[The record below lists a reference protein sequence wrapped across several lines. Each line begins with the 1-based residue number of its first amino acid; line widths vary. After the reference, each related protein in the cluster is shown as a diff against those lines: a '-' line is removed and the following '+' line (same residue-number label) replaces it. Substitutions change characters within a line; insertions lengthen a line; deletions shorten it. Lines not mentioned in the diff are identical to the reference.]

1 MWTESGDYIQ
11 EMAMASSAPQNLH
24 AVFVY
29 GSLLADEVVAVLLNR
44 VPQSSAAVL
53 HNLCNLVRSFILSLV
68 HFELVLTCSH
78 RFSIKGRVYPAILP
92 VENKKVTG
100 RVCGIIHFGI
110 IVVRYIEDVEYDRRT
125 VEVSLMDGPEKL
137 QAKTYVWRN
146 SNDTNLYG
154 DWDLSQQH
162 RGLGFISIFSSVLK
176 RLFNLMYGFSTDFFS
191 IFVSLIFK
199 QWKGVHMENFV
210 KMTMSFVEELELPE
224 SMPRVTTYETFFQQ
238 AVTTPP
244 CLNIIVYFP
253 VQKCF

>member
-1 MWTESGDYIQ
+1 
-11 EMAMASSAPQNLH
+11 MAMASSAPQNLH

-44 VPQSSAAVL
+44 VPQSSLPSSTTCQSL
-53 HNLCNLVRSFILSLV
+53 HSLFLLFSRLDFGLVISQSRF
-68 HFELVLTCSH
+68 CH

-100 RVCGIIHFGI
+100 RVLLGVTDPELNILDTF
-110 IVVRYIEDVEYDRRT
+110 EDVEYDRRT

-154 DWDLSQQH
+154 DWD
-162 RGLGFISIFSSVLK
+162 FE
-176 RLFNLMYGFSTDFFS
+176 
-191 IFVSLIFK
+191 

-238 AVTTPP
+238 GSDNPP
-244 CLNIIVYFP
+244 MS
-253 VQKCF
+253 